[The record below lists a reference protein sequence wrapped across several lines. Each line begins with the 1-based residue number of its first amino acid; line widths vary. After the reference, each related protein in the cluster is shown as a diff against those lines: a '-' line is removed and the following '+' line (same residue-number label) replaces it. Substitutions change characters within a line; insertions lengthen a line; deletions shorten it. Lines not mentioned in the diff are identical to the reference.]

1 VWQIRPSVYPP
12 WQAAAHRARCLVPT
26 PHPQLTRHRQ
36 RGPSPTLQS
45 AQVSEVVTQRRVTKR
60 LAHPVC
66 TSSCWFGNQ
75 GHDYLGPRDF
85 CCVVTTHGEL
95 LRETVPSGT
104 PCTAASHAD
113 RGSPRACWQGRTTA
127 LRYQGTKFRKAAR
140 EKDVGP
146 THGFT
151 ASPKVGP
158 GATIDTLQTGFPCI
172 QALSWDKGQDVR
184 SCTPVCLVTLDPDS
198 WLGAAMCPVA
208 PAPTCWFGAASE
220 PPHVPWL

>member
-1 VWQIRPSVYPP
+1 
-12 WQAAAHRARCLVPT
+12 
-26 PHPQLTRHRQ
+26 
-36 RGPSPTLQS
+36 
-45 AQVSEVVTQRRVTKR
+45 VVTQRRVTKR

-95 LRETVPSGT
+95 LREMVPSGT

-113 RGSPRACWQGRTTA
+113 RGSPRVCWQGRTTA
-127 LRYQGTKFRKAAR
+127 LKYQGTKFRKAAR

-172 QALSWDKGQDVR
+172 QALSWDEGQDVR
-184 SCTPVCLVTLDPDS
+184 SCTPVCLVTLAPDS
-198 WLGAAMCPVA
+198 WLGAAP
-208 PAPTCWFGAASE
+208 G
-220 PPHVPWL
+220 PPCVPWLQLPPVGLGQLRSCHMSRGSSSRLLARGSSGAITCLVALDPAS